1 MLNAR
6 VENVDGLSGCTLR
19 LKSEDEQWED
29 GLCEDGL

>member
-6 VENVDGLSGCTLR
+6 VENVDGLSGCTLM
-19 LKSEDEQWED
+19 LKSVDGQWKD